1 MFGKSYFE
9 RWPQAIVEEVGAV
22 VSHWQAVKQGAMHA
36 FWPTAPRGVT
46 RYIDEM
52 LAAQTLTVTRKSG

>member
-1 MFGKSYFE
+1 MIRKSYFE

-22 VSHWQAVKQGAMHA
+22 VFHWRAMKQGAIDA
-36 FWPTAPRGVT
+36 FWPTAPRGVS

-52 LAAQTLTVTRKSG
+52 VAAQQLTVTRKSG

>member
-1 MFGKSYFE
+1 MIRKSYFE

-22 VSHWQAVKQGAMHA
+22 VSHWRAMKQGAIDA
-36 FWPTAPRGVT
+36 FWPTAPRGVS

-52 LAAQTLTVTRKSG
+52 LAAQQLTMTRKSG

>member
-9 RWPQAIVEEVGAV
+9 RWPQAIVEEVDAV
-22 VSHWQAVKQGAMHA
+22 VSHWRAVRQGALDA
-36 FWPTAPRGVT
+36 FWPAAPRSVS

-52 LAAQTLTVTRKSG
+52 LAAQQLTVTRKGG